1 MNFLHLI
8 YQINVRFKDCSFFF
22 CVDSRSSNRVGSRNI
37 VILHRTFFT
46 EIFLLVLHKN
56 QRQKKIFYL
65 FLLWLLVTFYYIYI
79 YIYWIV
85 WIIHYT
91 VYMLELT
98 EILPC
103 KSSENLY
110 FYWKNCIFW
119 QMSFK
124 INAKSPFISSKILYF
139 LKNVSV
145 ATL

>member
-56 QRQKKIFYL
+56 HWQKKIFYL

-79 YIYWIV
+79 YIYI
-85 WIIHYT
+85 
-91 VYMLELT
+91 ELFELFIT
-98 EILPC
+98 LYICWSWQKFFSVSPLKTFIFIGKIAFFDKCPLKLMQKVLLYPL
-103 KSSENLY
+103 KSS
-110 FYWKNCIFW
+110 IF
-119 QMSFK
+119 
-124 INAKSPFISSKILYF
+124 
-139 LKNVSV
+139 
-145 ATL
+145 